1 MRPYGDDETVR
12 LKPGSLRPPRRRLL
26 PMAAAGAALAIVL
39 TAAGAW
45 MMLHQAP
52 APPTAPAPAVAVRPV
67 IPAPAFV
74 VRAATEQEILANH
87 AVDLDLF
94 RFTPNPAVL
103 VLDFAS
109 LRRQG
114 LMLNRVAAL
123 VEKAGEPHD
132 RVLSDDELDQAIR
145 AHGDTVET
153 YYYGHDYSAADLARF
168 FALADRDRAR
178 LSAEEETLRSL
189 LRQERFLEP
198 GANQALISLP
208 RAGAAS
214 DIDEN
219 LRRVILRHELSHGE
233 FFTKP
238 EYAAY
243 VRRFWNETMDE
254 TARSAFRRFLDAG
267 EYDLSLSDLVVNETQ
282 AYLMHTR
289 DRRLFSPAALA
300 LPEPVVL
307 RLQAEFLRHMP
318 SGWLRD
324 STAAPGFTPVAI
336 SPATTSSAPAR
347 APQRRRRGSRRGR
360 VFGPPRS
367 RRQDHP
373 LLISIPS

>member
-1 MRPYGDDETVR
+1 MRPYGEDETVR
-12 LKPGSLRPPRRRLL
+12 LKPGSLRRTRRRTMSL
-26 PMAAAGAALAIVL
+26 AATGAAFAVVVM
-39 TAAGAW
+39 AAGAW
-45 MMLHQAP
+45 MMLHRAP
-52 APPTAPAPAVAVRPV
+52 APTPAPAPAIAIRPV
-67 IPAPAFV
+67 APTPAFV

-94 RFTPNPAVL
+94 RFASNPAIL

-114 LMLNRVAAL
+114 LMLNRIAAL
-123 VEKAGEPHD
+123 AEKAGEPRD
-132 RVLSDDELDQAIR
+132 RALSDDELDQAIR

-153 YYYGHDYSAADLARF
+153 YYYGHDYRASDLARF
-168 FALADRDRAR
+168 FALADRDGVR
-178 LSAEEETLRSL
+178 LSAEEQTLRSL

-198 GANQALISLP
+198 GANQALITLP
-208 RAGAAS
+208 REGAAS

-243 VRRFWNETMDE
+243 VRHFWNETMDE

-289 DRRLFSPAALA
+289 DRRLFSPAILG
-300 LPEPVVL
+300 LPEPAVL
-307 RLQAEFLRHMP
+307 RLQAEFLRGMP
-318 SGWLRD
+318 PGWLRD
-324 STAAPGFTPVAI
+324 STAAPGFAPVAM

-360 VFGPPRS
+360 GLGPSRS
-367 RRQDHP
+367 RRRDRS